1 MEDVRKLAEDMSR
14 NMTDMLTLLEREI
27 SFVHDKDSQAIQSA
41 RLDVSNMLN
50 ALKNGDS
57 TPVEEII
64 KKYGSN
70 NR

>member
-1 MEDVRKLAEDMSR
+1 MEDISKLAK
-14 NMTDMLTLLEREI
+14 NMGSNLKDMLNML
-27 SFVHDKDSQAIQSA
+27 DKNMAQLQDDNNPVIKNA
-41 RLDVSNMLN
+41 RIDVSNMLN

>member
-1 MEDVRKLAEDMSR
+1 MEDVRKLAENMSR

-27 SFVHDKDSQAIQSA
+27 SFVHDKDSQVIKSA
-41 RLDVSNMLN
+41 RLDINNMLN
-50 ALKNGDS
+50 ALKGGDS
-57 TPVEEII
+57 SPVEEII